1 MKNEH
6 VTSNKQMR
14 NACYVKCR
22 NTIYVTNISFL
33 SIADMYDVRTQLFA
47 SLKLLANCNYMAHI

>member
-1 MKNEH
+1 
-6 VTSNKQMR
+6 MR

-33 SIADMYDVRTQLFA
+33 SIADMYNVRTQLFA
-47 SLKLLANCNYMAHI
+47 SLKLLANCNYVAHI

>member
-6 VTSNKQMR
+6 VTINKQMR

-22 NTIYVTNISFL
+22 NTIYVTNLFL
-33 SIADMYDVRTQLFA
+33 LYIADMYDVRTQLFA
-47 SLKLLANCNYMAHI
+47 SLKLLANCNYVAHI